1 MRLMSVLLSAVGIS
15 LLSGCASLM
24 SVSAPVIA
32 ILKDDL
38 FTGTAVGYA
47 DRTGII
53 EVGSVVN
60 PDTRCVGNFAY
71 VGIKMGR
78 GDLHCN
84 DGSTG
89 TFQFNELVM
98 FSGYGFGTMTHGSMS
113 FTFGLNTAEA
123 GEYLRLPKGKVLRGA
138 VKDNNASLVDIGA

>member
-1 MRLMSVLLSAVGIS
+1 MRLMSVLLGAVGIS

-24 SVSAPVIA
+24 SVSAPAIA
-32 ILKDDL
+32 ILKGDL

-47 DRTGII
+47 NRTGTI
-53 EVGSVVN
+53 EVASVLN

-71 VGIKMGR
+71 VATKMGKGELR
-78 GDLHCN
+78 CN

-89 TFQFNELVM
+89 TFQFNGLTM

-113 FTFGLNTAEA
+113 FTFGLNTDEA
-123 GEYLRLPKGKVLRGA
+123 AEYLRLPMGKGLRGA
-138 VKDNNASLVDIGA
+138 VKDKTASLVDI